1 MVFVPFLIS
10 CLMGEV
16 YNKIFLTE
24 HVKIPHKNSA
34 LAAVAVCAATYF
46 SILAIQRTSFPVVIM
61 FESCSILPVVFI
73 GVFCSRVHDP
83 NLHLGPKK
91 IIVALIITA
100 GILTFQIADPETRER

>member
-1 MVFVPFLIS
+1 MVVPFVVAWL
-10 CLMGEV
+10 LGEA
-16 YNKIFLTE
+16 YNKIFITE
-24 HVKIPHKNSA
+24 KVVIPKKNSA
-34 LAAVAVCAATYF
+34 LAAFAVVAATYF

-83 NLHLGPKK
+83 NLHLGPQK

-100 GILTFQIADPETRER
+100 GILTF